1 MENDREKNEKTP
13 QTLTESQDETKEDAA
28 AIDKGVRFWTHPS
41 LLQVSADEKMQ
52 YLRSR
57 GLSEDEI
64 HRVWEKVVDN
74 TNQQTVASPQPLH
87 QPEQPRSVPVTSPTP
102 YNPPPTYHEA
112 PQHNYDS
119 ESAYDIPVLLT
130 IGGVLGL
137 TAAAAVRWLNGGDFC
152 LLPPPTRQGDTNE
165 ATRILEQSRNIEI
178 CTGEEEEGTATEDE
192 EVIVSPADDDNNG
205 MQEVIR
211 VLETYC
217 SQQERILQ
225 QLSNFKTKQVTDQSM
240 NLLRNSGTSRE
251 ALIKQLTEIKAE
263 LTTIVAVISQPET
276 TTNGKSWEKR
286 LEESLLQLR
295 ECMRRLQQDTTGPVS
310 SDAVVHVESTSA
322 FKSPV
327 VRKQEPSP
335 GKALSLREAIRTLA
349 EENESSQLRE
359 GAQLIYLY
367 VINLSSHPHVPRYR
381 KIFTS
386 NESFQKVEQ
395 LVGGKK
401 LLLALGFVEKPNC
414 LEWEGGESEEEMT
427 YLKEA
432 AAALSILK
440 SSASPSDVLA
450 RNALSVMRPSTP
462 PLQQPDSTSLLQTP
476 HFIASPPVTKKHPF
490 LTEPDACGDDPGLLD
505 ISNISEHFESRLETL
520 AQSTL
525 DDMRMFDALDS
536 NGDSLDSVP
545 KTNLS
550 MRKSSDELEGEE

>member
-1 MENDREKNEKTP
+1 M
-13 QTLTESQDETKEDAA
+13 
-28 AIDKGVRFWTHPS
+28 
-41 LLQVSADEKMQ
+41 
-52 YLRSR
+52 
-57 GLSEDEI
+57 
-64 HRVWEKVVDN
+64 
-74 TNQQTVASPQPLH
+74 
-87 QPEQPRSVPVTSPTP
+87 
-102 YNPPPTYHEA
+102 
-112 PQHNYDS
+112 
-119 ESAYDIPVLLT
+119 
-130 IGGVLGL
+130 
-137 TAAAAVRWLNGGDFC
+137 
-152 LLPPPTRQGDTNE
+152 
-165 ATRILEQSRNIEI
+165 
-178 CTGEEEEGTATEDE
+178 
-192 EVIVSPADDDNNG
+192 
-205 MQEVIR
+205 
-211 VLETYC
+211 
-217 SQQERILQ
+217 
-225 QLSNFKTKQVTDQSM
+225 
-240 NLLRNSGTSRE
+240 
-251 ALIKQLTEIKAE
+251 
-263 LTTIVAVISQPET
+263 SQPET

-286 LEESLLQLR
+286 LEESLQQLG
-295 ECMRRLQQDTTGPVS
+295 ECMKQLQQDTANPVS
-310 SDAVVHVESTSA
+310 SDAFVPIEFTPA
-322 FKSPV
+322 FKSLV
-327 VRKQEPSP
+327 VGKQEPSP

-450 RNALSVMRPSTP
+450 RNALSVLRPSTP

-476 HFIASPPVTKKHPF
+476 HFIASPPVTKKHHF
-490 LTEPDACGDDPGLLD
+490 LLTEPDACGDEPGLLD

-525 DDMRMFDALDS
+525 DDMRMFDASDS